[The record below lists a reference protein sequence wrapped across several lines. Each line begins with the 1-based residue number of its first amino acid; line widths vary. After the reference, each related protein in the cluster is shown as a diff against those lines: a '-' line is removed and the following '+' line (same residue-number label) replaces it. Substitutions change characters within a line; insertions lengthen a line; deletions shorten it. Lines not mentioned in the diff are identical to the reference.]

1 ARAPGHRARPSAG
14 PPILAAPRW
23 ETIMGDEL
31 NAALDALEH
40 SDRAALIE
48 AWRRRYG
55 APPKHISQVLL
66 RKILAYDLQA
76 KALGDLSSTAK
87 RNLKSALRHPTRKRI
102 GVGARLVR
110 EWNGVRHTV
119 EIGEDGYRWRD
130 ALYPSLSAVAT
141 AITGAKWSGPRFFGL
156 DSRR

>member
-1 ARAPGHRARPSAG
+1 MA
-14 PPILAAPRW
+14 
-23 ETIMGDEL
+23 DEL
-31 NAALDALEH
+31 NAALDALER

-55 APPKHISQVLL
+55 PPPKHISQVLL
-66 RKILAYDLQA
+66 RKVLAYDLQA
-76 KALGDLSSTAK
+76 QASGDLAPTAK
-87 RNLKSALRHPTRKRI
+87 RALKSALRHPTRKRI

-119 EIGEDGYRWRD
+119 EIGDDGYRWRD
-130 ALYPSLSAVAT
+130 TLYPSLSAVAQ

-156 DSRR
+156 DAKR